1 MSLPLGKS
9 EISQITSIAGST
21 WKVKMPWASL
31 KFFEILSESFQSS
44 KSIDEYKSN
53 RCTHENYHRAAP
65 IKPENK
71 KRSWNVEKTWRTGW
85 ETAVWALIIGSCVSA
100 YQITSPS
107 HKTAF
112 WRASC
117 PISEIA
123 CPFGLPGESTIRKEL
138 ITNTYSPER
147 LIQLELG
154 QSTFQSYTLGYSSP
168 KLSPA

>member
-1 MSLPLGKS
+1 MSLPLEKS
-9 EISQITSIAGST
+9 EISQMTSIAGST

-44 KSIDEYKSN
+44 KSTDKYKSN

-65 IKPENK
+65 IKPESK
-71 KRSWNVEKTWRTGW
+71 KRSWNVEKTWR
-85 ETAVWALIIGSCVSA
+85 TAVWALIIGSCVSA
-100 YQITSPS
+100 YQITLPT

-112 WRASC
+112 WRANC

-138 ITNTYSPER
+138 ITNAYSLER

-154 QSTFQSYTLGYSSP
+154 QSTFQSYTLGYSSH